1 MAETKVTLPEPM
13 ANLTPVQWVEMGISQ
28 AEFAER
34 WRIRLERNL
43 GAPEIGSL
51 APDFNLEI
59 LSSAGEQTGE
69 KFRLSSARGQPVG
82 LIFGSYT

>member
-13 ANLTPVQWVEMGISQ
+13 ANLTPTQWVEMGISQ

-43 GAPEIGSL
+43 GRQRL
-51 APDFNLEI
+51 APLHR
-59 LSSAGEQTGE
+59 T
-69 KFRLSSARGQPVG
+69 
-82 LIFGSYT
+82 LI